1 VEGDYSRLRPGEKKI
16 LYSLLHSKEG
26 LRFNAL
32 VEKTGLSRR
41 SLTEDLEKL
50 LERGLI
56 TKSGRFAPYVLSAK
70 GMEVTSR
77 LNITPFIEEEVMRDV
92 ERGLAWIPWQHPYD
106 TPTLWQLFHPLL
118 DNEFSKLLVH
128 YSAKLYVGAVRTRTP
143 SNPETLKLHVEKIW
157 RIIDTPTQQVLD
169 QTFDWPKAVKE
180 TLAEVDNEVG
190 VSKGRHLEALQL
202 VRAALEKYSEKLFQD
217 IKVHTQNPVR
227 WHARA
232 IIENFIRNSI
242 PKLRMYPTFVTP
254 PTRKYPII
262 FSAGGF
268 MIYSFFLIW
277 TGIVLSLGGLT
288 TFFSIKSW
296 PFGQILGGTL
306 PLYGGTYLA
315 IGLLLPVA
323 AISLLYRQKWGS
335 LLGASLLIANLLT
348 DLTLGPAIGT
358 TVLVPILLLLLI
370 KGWRNLS

>member
-288 TFFSIKSW
+288 TFF
-296 PFGQILGGTL
+296 
-306 PLYGGTYLA
+306 
-315 IGLLLPVA
+315 
-323 AISLLYRQKWGS
+323 
-335 LLGASLLIANLLT
+335 
-348 DLTLGPAIGT
+348 
-358 TVLVPILLLLLI
+358 
-370 KGWRNLS
+370 